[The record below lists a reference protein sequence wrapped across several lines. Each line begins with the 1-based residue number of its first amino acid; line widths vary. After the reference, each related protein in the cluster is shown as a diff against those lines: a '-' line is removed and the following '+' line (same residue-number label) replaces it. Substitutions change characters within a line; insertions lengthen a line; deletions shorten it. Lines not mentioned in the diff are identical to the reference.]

1 MRGPLSS
8 AHVTMAPV
16 PQASDSDL
24 SAMLASDPAV
34 GDVLVS
40 GSQIAERV
48 AELGAQITADYSGRE
63 PLLVAV
69 LKGAVMFASDLSRA
83 IDLPVEMDFMAVS
96 SYGSS
101 TRSSGVVRILK
112 DLDIDIAGR
121 DVILVEDI
129 VESGLTLSY
138 LRRSLLA
145 RSPASLA
152 VCSLLTRE
160 HNGSL
165 NGIVDYIGFRL
176 PPVWVI
182 GYGLDL
188 AQKYR
193 NLTEIR
199 AYDSEAADE
208 H

>member
-1 MRGPLSS
+1 
-8 AHVTMAPV
+8 
-16 PQASDSDL
+16 
-24 SAMLASDPAV
+24 MLAGDPNV
-34 GDVLVS
+34 GEVLVS
-40 GSQIAERV
+40 GPEIAQRV
-48 AELGAQITADYSGRE
+48 TELGAQITADYAGRE

-69 LKGAVMFASDLSRA
+69 LKGAAMFASDLSRA

-145 RSPASLA
+145 RGPASLA

-165 NGIVDYIGFRL
+165 NGLVDYIGFRL

-193 NLTEIR
+193 NLAEIR
-199 AYDSEAADE
+199 AYDSSAGDE
-208 H
+208 S

>member
-1 MRGPLSS
+1 
-8 AHVTMAPV
+8 
-16 PQASDSDL
+16 
-24 SAMLASDPAV
+24 MLAGDPAV
-34 GDVLVS
+34 GEVLVS
-40 GSQIAERV
+40 GPEIAERV
-48 AELGAQITADYSGRE
+48 AELGTQITADYAGRQ

-138 LRRSLLA
+138 LRRSLL
-145 RSPASLA
+145 
-152 VCSLLTRE
+152 TRE

-165 NGIVDYIGFRL
+165 NGLVDYIGFRL

-193 NLTEIR
+193 NLAEIR
-199 AYDSEAADE
+199 AYDAASADSA
-208 H
+208 

>member
-1 MRGPLSS
+1 MTP
-8 AHVTMAPV
+8 APASPS
-16 PQASDSDL
+16 PQSDL
-24 SAMLASDPAV
+24 DSMLAGDPAV
-34 GDVLVS
+34 GEVLVS
-40 GSQIAERV
+40 GSEIAERV
-48 AELGAQITADYSGRE
+48 VELGAQITTDYAGRE

-83 IDLPVEMDFMAVS
+83 IDLAVEMDFMAVS

-165 NGIVDYIGFRL
+165 NGLVDYIGFRL

-193 NLTEIR
+193 NLAEIR
-199 AYDSEAADE
+199 ACDASAAE
-208 H
+208 NA

>member
-1 MRGPLSS
+1 
-8 AHVTMAPV
+8 
-16 PQASDSDL
+16 
-24 SAMLASDPAV
+24 MLAGDPAV
-34 GDVLVS
+34 GEVLVS
-40 GSQIAERV
+40 GPEIAERV
-48 AELGAQITADYSGRE
+48 VEMGAQITADYAGRE

-138 LRRSLLA
+138 LRRQPARPQPRQPGGVLA
-145 RSPASLA
+145 ADPRAQRQPERPRRLHRISPAARVGHRLRA
-152 VCSLLTRE
+152 
-160 HNGSL
+160 GS
-165 NGIVDYIGFRL
+165 GPEV
-176 PPVWVI
+176 P
-182 GYGLDL
+182 
-188 AQKYR
+188 
-193 NLTEIR
+193 
-199 AYDSEAADE
+199 
-208 H
+208 